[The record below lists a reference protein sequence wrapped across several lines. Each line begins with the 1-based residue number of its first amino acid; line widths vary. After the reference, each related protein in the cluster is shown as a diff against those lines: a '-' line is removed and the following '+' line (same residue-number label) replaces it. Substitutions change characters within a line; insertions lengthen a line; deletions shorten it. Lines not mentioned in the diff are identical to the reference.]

1 MIHTPTPAEIG
12 SLLAKNDPEDAW
24 VTALSIARRIN
35 PGYDPALARIV
46 FDDVMRLF
54 HGEYPGYCPI
64 KTLYHN
70 LPHTLGVFLCAARLM
85 HAVHILGTP
94 ISDDEITMVMMATLM
109 HDVGYAQRSDE
120 ETGTG
125 AQFTLNHVSRGVKFM
140 RHYLAE
146 RQFPHGLAESLEP
159 MMLTTDRA
167 ISFSELAFPD
177 ERTRLLGQ
185 IVGTADLTGQ
195 MADRAYLEKLL
206 FLYLEF
212 KEANFGN
219 YQSIHDLLR
228 QTQSFYATTRNKL
241 EGDLGG
247 LYTKLSFHFK
257 DTLGMDKN
265 YYLESI
271 EKNIA
276 YLSKITLLN
285 EKEYLSMLKR
295 DRIVEKAQG
304 MIAQNTIRIENSLQ

>member
-1 MIHTPTPAEIG
+1 MIHTPTAAEINNM
-12 SLLAKNDPEDAW
+12 LAKNDPEDAW
-24 VTALSIARRIN
+24 VTTLSIARRIN
-35 PGYDPALARIV
+35 PNYDPALARII

-70 LPHTLGVFLCAARLM
+70 LPHTLAVFMCAVRLM
-85 HAVHILGTP
+85 HGAHVLGTP
-94 ISDDEITMVMMATLM
+94 ISDDEITMVMIATLM
-109 HDVGYAQRSDE
+109 HDVGYAQQFDE

-125 AQFTLNHVSRGVKFM
+125 AQFTLSHVRRGVAFM

-146 RQFPHGLAESLEP
+146 RQFPSGLADSLEP

-167 ISFSELAFPD
+167 LYFSQLVFPD
-177 ERTRLLGQ
+177 ERTCLLGKV
-185 IVGTADLTGQ
+185 VGTADLIGQ

-228 QTQSFYATTRNKL
+228 QTQSFYENTRKKL
-241 EGDLGG
+241 DGDLGG
-247 LYTKLSFHFK
+247 LYTQLSSHFK
-257 DTLGMDKN
+257 DTLGVDKN
-265 YYLESI
+265 YYMESI

-276 YLSKITLLN
+276 YLAKVTLLN
-285 EKEYLSMLKR
+285 EKEYLSMFKR
-295 DRIVEKAQG
+295 DGIVEKAQ
-304 MIAQNTIRIENSLQ
+304 ALVAPN